1 MLLGVVEILTLK
13 QFKNLL
19 LITCRTSMNNVRV
32 RSLCMC
38 NKSEQNEKIMK
49 ASGGVEVF
57 NVIQGTVDK
66 ARAAPGQ

>member
-1 MLLGVVEILTLK
+1 
-13 QFKNLL
+13 
-19 LITCRTSMNNVRV
+19 MNNVRV

-38 NKSEQNEKIMK
+38 NKSEQNEKFMK

-66 ARAAPGQ
+66 AKLPQVSKRSFGFSESWFM